1 MIETFLLL
9 IILLLNSILMYHVD
23 FDTQDEYEY
32 DQDSDS
38 TDLDVSFGL
47 DANGVPILP
56 TTIPHVPA
64 PAVDSGDTIPFDTA
78 VAMVTTT
85 PVEDPVIEPSTPTSV
100 QSPLVAILNKA
111 NKETTVV
118 TVTTP
123 IIMAPVSLLSSLRD
137 TLDPAECEEA
147 FLDIIK
153 QNLINNL
160 DYISKDVL
168 AVILGTTTNPA
179 DTITKKDNLEKDTD
193 LTLAIE
199 DNSTPTITI
208 KENTASTTLED
219 DNNTS
224 TIVED

>member
-1 MIETFLLL
+1 MIETFLLSV
-9 IILLLNSILMYHVD
+9 ILLLNSILMYHVD
-23 FDTQDEYEY
+23 FDSQDEYEY

-64 PAVDSGDTIPFDTA
+64 PVVDSGDTIPFDTA
-78 VAMVTTT
+78 MAMATA
-85 PVEDPVIEPSTPTSV
+85 PVEDPVVEPSTPTSV

-168 AVILGTTTNPA
+168 AVILGTTTNSA

-199 DNSTPTITI
+199 DNSTTTITI
-208 KENTASTTLED
+208 KENTTSTTLED

-224 TIVED
+224 TLVED

>member
-1 MIETFLLL
+1 
-9 IILLLNSILMYHVD
+9 MYHVD

-47 DANGVPILP
+47 DVNGVPILP

-64 PAVDSGDTIPFDTA
+64 PVVDSEDTISFDTA
-78 VAMVTTT
+78 VAMTTT
-85 PVEDPVIEPSTPTSV
+85 PPVIDPVIESTPV

-123 IIMAPVSLLSSLRD
+123 IVMAPVSLLSSLRD
-137 TLDPAECEEA
+137 TLDPTECEEA

-160 DYISKDVL
+160 DSISKDVL
-168 AVILGTTTNPA
+168 TVILGTTTTPA
-179 DTITKKDNLEKDTD
+179 DTITKEDNLEEDTD

-208 KENTASTTLED
+208 KENITNTIVED

>member
-1 MIETFLLL
+1 
-9 IILLLNSILMYHVD
+9 MYHVD

-38 TDLDVSFGL
+38 ADLDVSFGL

-78 VAMVTTT
+78 VAMVTT
-85 PVEDPVIEPSTPTSV
+85 PVKDPVTEPTPAPV

-168 AVILGTTTNPA
+168 AVILGTTTNSA

-199 DNSTPTITI
+199 DNSTTITI
-208 KENTASTTLED
+208 KENTTSTTLED

-224 TIVED
+224 TLVED

>member
-1 MIETFLLL
+1 
-9 IILLLNSILMYHVD
+9 MYHVD

-64 PAVDSGDTIPFDTA
+64 PTVDSGDTIPFDTA
-78 VAMVTTT
+78 VAMVTT
-85 PVEDPVIEPSTPTSV
+85 PVEDPVVEPAPV

-168 AVILGTTTNPA
+168 TVILGTTTSA
-179 DTITKKDNLEKDTD
+179 TDTITKKDIVE
-193 LTLAIE
+193 E
-199 DNSTPTITI
+199 DNSTIVEDTVITI
-208 KENTASTTLED
+208 KENSTLTTVED
-219 DNNTS
+219 NNNTS
-224 TIVED
+224 TLVED

>member
-1 MIETFLLL
+1 MIETFLLSV
-9 IILLLNSILMYHVD
+9 ILLLNSILMYHVD

-78 VAMVTTT
+78 VAMVTT
-85 PVEDPVIEPSTPTSV
+85 PVEDPVVEPSTPTSV

-160 DYISKDVL
+160 DDISKDVL

-199 DNSTPTITI
+199 DNNTPTITI
-208 KENTASTTLED
+208 KENTTSTTLED

-224 TIVED
+224 TLVED

>member
-1 MIETFLLL
+1 MIETFYYSV
-9 IILLLNSILMYHVD
+9 ILLLNSILMYHVD

-78 VAMVTTT
+78 VAMVTT
-85 PVEDPVIEPSTPTSV
+85 PVVDSVVESVPTSV

-168 AVILGTTTNPA
+168 AVILGTTTNSA
-179 DTITKKDNLEKDTD
+179 DTITKEDNLKEDTD

-199 DNSTPTITI
+199 DNSTLTSTI
-208 KENTASTTLED
+208 KEDTTSTTLED

>member
-1 MIETFLLL
+1 
-9 IILLLNSILMYHVD
+9 MYHVD
-23 FDTQDEYEY
+23 FDSQDEYDYES
-32 DQDSDS
+32 DTDS

-56 TTIPHVPA
+56 TTIPHVPT
-64 PAVDSGDTIPFDTA
+64 PVVNSEDTISFDTA
-78 VAMVTTT
+78 VAMATT
-85 PVEDPVIEPSTPTSV
+85 PVEDPIIEPTPTTV

-160 DYISKDVL
+160 DNISKDVL
-168 AVILGTTTNPA
+168 AVILGTTTDSVDN
-179 DTITKKDNLEKDTD
+179 IT
-193 LTLAIE
+193 E
-199 DNSTPTITI
+199 DNIVEEDVTPTTLTIKEDNTPTIV
-208 KENTASTTLED
+208 ED
-219 DNNTS
+219 DNNIS
-224 TIVED
+224 TLAED

>member
-1 MIETFLLL
+1 
-9 IILLLNSILMYHVD
+9 MYHVD

-64 PAVDSGDTIPFDTA
+64 PAVDPGDTITFDTA
-78 VAMVTTT
+78 VAMVTTPT
-85 PVEDPVIEPSTPTSV
+85 VMDPVVEPSTPV

-168 AVILGTTTNPA
+168 AVILGTTTNSA
-179 DTITKKDNLEKDTD
+179 DTIIKEDNLEEDTD

-199 DNSTPTITI
+199 DNSTPTIII
-208 KENTASTTLED
+208 KENTTSTILED

-224 TIVED
+224 TLVED

>member
-1 MIETFLLL
+1 
-9 IILLLNSILMYHVD
+9 MYHVD

-47 DANGVPILP
+47 DANGIPILP

-78 VAMVTTT
+78 VAMVTT
-85 PVEDPVIEPSTPTSV
+85 PVEDPVVEPSTPTPA

-168 AVILGTTTNPA
+168 AVILGTTTNSA

-199 DNSTPTITI
+199 DNSTTTITI
-208 KENTASTTLED
+208 KENTTSTTLED

-224 TIVED
+224 TLVED

>member
-1 MIETFLLL
+1 
-9 IILLLNSILMYHVD
+9 MYHVD

-64 PAVDSGDTIPFDTA
+64 PVVDPEDTITFDTA
-78 VAMVTTT
+78 MAMVTT
-85 PVEDPVIEPSTPTSV
+85 PVEDPVVEPSTPTSV

-168 AVILGTTTNPA
+168 AVILGTTTNA
-179 DTITKKDNLEKDTD
+179 TDTITKEDNLEEDTD

-199 DNSTPTITI
+199 DNSTTITI
-208 KENTASTTLED
+208 KENTTSTILED

-224 TIVED
+224 TLVED

>member
-1 MIETFLLL
+1 
-9 IILLLNSILMYHVD
+9 MYHVD

-32 DQDSDS
+32 DHDSDS

-47 DANGVPILP
+47 DVNGVPILP
-56 TTIPHVPA
+56 TTIPHVPV
-64 PAVDSGDTIPFDTA
+64 PVVDSEDTITFDTA
-78 VAMVTTT
+78 VTMVTTP
-85 PVEDPVIEPSTPTSV
+85 PVVDPVVEPSTPTPV

-123 IIMAPVSLLSSLRD
+123 IVMAPVSLLSSLRD

-153 QNLINNL
+153 QNLIDNL
-160 DYISKDVL
+160 DNISKDVL
-168 AVILGTTTNPA
+168 AVILGTTITSA
-179 DTITKKDNLEKDTD
+179 DIITKEDNLEEDTD
-193 LTLAIE
+193 FTLAIE

-208 KENTASTTLED
+208 KENTTSTTLED

-224 TIVED
+224 TLVED

>member
-1 MIETFLLL
+1 
-9 IILLLNSILMYHVD
+9 MYHVD

>member
-1 MIETFLLL
+1 
-9 IILLLNSILMYHVD
+9 MYHVD

-32 DQDSDS
+32 NQDSDS

-64 PAVDSGDTIPFDTA
+64 PAVDSGDTITFDTA
-78 VAMVTTT
+78 VAMVTT
-85 PVEDPVIEPSTPTSV
+85 PVMDPVVESTPAPV

-123 IIMAPVSLLSSLRD
+123 IVMAPVSLLSSLRD

-168 AVILGTTTNPA
+168 AVILGTTTNSA
-179 DTITKKDNLEKDTD
+179 DTITKKDNLGKDTD

-208 KENTASTTLED
+208 KENTTSTTLED

-224 TIVED
+224 TLVED

>member
-1 MIETFLLL
+1 
-9 IILLLNSILMYHVD
+9 MYHVD
-23 FDTQDEYEY
+23 FDIQDEYEY

-64 PAVDSGDTIPFDTA
+64 PTVDSGDTITFDTA
-78 VAMVTTT
+78 VAMTTT
-85 PVEDPVIEPSTPTSV
+85 PPVMDPVVEPSTPV

-168 AVILGTTTNPA
+168 AVILGTTTNSA
-179 DTITKKDNLEKDTD
+179 DTIIKEDNLEEDTD

-199 DNSTPTITI
+199 DNSTPTIII
-208 KENTASTTLED
+208 KENTTSTILED

-224 TIVED
+224 TLVED

>member
-1 MIETFLLL
+1 
-9 IILLLNSILMYHVD
+9 MYHVD

-32 DQDSDS
+32 NQDSDS

-64 PAVDSGDTIPFDTA
+64 PVMQSEDTIPFDTA

-85 PVEDPVIEPSTPTSV
+85 SVMDPVVESTPAPV

-160 DYISKDVL
+160 DNISKDVL
-168 AVILGTTTNPA
+168 VVILGATTNPA

-199 DNSTPTITI
+199 DNSITTITI
-208 KENTASTTLED
+208 KENTTSTTLED

-224 TIVED
+224 TLVED

>member
-1 MIETFLLL
+1 
-9 IILLLNSILMYHVD
+9 MYHVD

-64 PAVDSGDTIPFDTA
+64 PAVDSGNTIPFDTA
-78 VAMVTTT
+78 VAMVTT
-85 PVEDPVIEPSTPTSV
+85 PVEDPVVESTPAPV

-160 DYISKDVL
+160 DNISKDVL
-168 AVILGTTTNPA
+168 AVILGTTTNPT
-179 DTITKKDNLEKDTD
+179 DTIIKEDNLEEDTD

-208 KENTASTTLED
+208 KENTTSTTLED

-224 TIVED
+224 TLVED

>member
-1 MIETFLLL
+1 
-9 IILLLNSILMYHVD
+9 MYHVD

-64 PAVDSGDTIPFDTA
+64 PAVDPEDTIPFDTA
-78 VAMVTTT
+78 VAMTTT
-85 PVEDPVIEPSTPTSV
+85 PPVMDLVIESTPAPV

-137 TLDPAECEEA
+137 TLDPVECEEA

-179 DTITKKDNLEKDTD
+179 DTITKEDNLEKDTD
-193 LTLAIE
+193 LTLTIE
-199 DNSTPTITI
+199 DNSTPTV
-208 KENTASTTLED
+208 EDDNNTSTTLED

-224 TIVED
+224 TLVED

>member
-1 MIETFLLL
+1 
-9 IILLLNSILMYHVD
+9 MYHVD

-32 DQDSDS
+32 DHDSDS

-47 DANGVPILP
+47 DVNGVPILP
-56 TTIPHVPA
+56 TTIPHVPV
-64 PAVDSGDTIPFDTA
+64 PVVDSEDTITFDTA
-78 VAMVTTT
+78 VTMVTTP
-85 PVEDPVIEPSTPTSV
+85 PVVDPVVEPSTPTPV

-123 IIMAPVSLLSSLRD
+123 IVMAPVSLLSSLRD

-153 QNLINNL
+153 QNLIDNL
-160 DYISKDVL
+160 DNISKDVL
-168 AVILGTTTNPA
+168 AVILGTTITSA
-179 DTITKKDNLEKDTD
+179 DIIIKEDNLEEDTD
-193 LTLAIE
+193 FTLAIE

-208 KENTASTTLED
+208 KENTTSTTLED

-224 TIVED
+224 TLVED